1 MRSTKGGGDVV
12 GNAERVRGS
21 MFGLAYGDA
30 LGAPTEFLS
39 YAQIVRRYDLP
50 GPMDLEGTPALVTD
64 DTQMGLAVAHALVNA
79 RAGGTHLPVD
89 RFERLVVQRF
99 LAWWDS
105 PDNTR
110 APGHTCM
117 SACAELAA
125 GHAWIDATRRG
136 SKGCGANMRVT
147 PLGLADGLDE
157 ATRCGAAQLQAA
169 VTHGHPTALA
179 ASDLTATAVHA
190 LRAGVAIAELPA
202 YLRAHAQAQRTVYRG
217 DWLGDDLWRGPF
229 ADSPEGFIAR
239 GWDECLG
246 VLERLDRAV
255 LEGDRRSDPC
265 QVTGAGWIAEESLA
279 TAVLCVVLYA
289 DDPRSA
295 LARAAA
301 TSGDSDSIAALA
313 GAMIGAAH
321 GMDGWPAEWLDRIE
335 YRTDLDAL
343 SAALSG

>member
-1 MRSTKGGGDVV
+1 MV

-39 YAQIVRRYDLP
+39 YAQIVRRYELP

-64 DTQMGLAVAHALVNA
+64 DTQMGLAVAHALIDA
-79 RAGGTHLPVD
+79 RADGGALTAE
-89 RFERLVVQRF
+89 RFAPLVIRHF

-125 GHAWIDATRRG
+125 GRTWLDATRRG

-147 PLGLADGLDE
+147 PLGLVDALGEAD
-157 ATRCGAAQLQAA
+157 RCGAAQLQAA

-190 LRAGVAIAELPA
+190 LRVGVSIGDLPG
-202 YLRAHAQAQRTVYRG
+202 YLRAHAEAQRKVYRA
-217 DWLGDDLWRGPF
+217 DWLGEDLWRGPF
-229 ADSPEGFIAR
+229 ADTPEGFIAR

-246 VLERLDRAV
+246 VLTRLERAL
-255 LEGDRRSDPC
+255 LERDRRSDPC
-265 QVTGAGWIAEESLA
+265 QITGAGWIAEESLA
-279 TAVLCVVLYA
+279 TAVLCVALYP

-313 GAMIGAAH
+313 GAMIGAVH
-321 GMDGWPAEWLDRIE
+321 GLDGWPAEWLDRIE
-335 YRTDLDAL
+335 YRAELSEVSEAL
-343 SAALSG
+343 RM

>member
-1 MRSTKGGGDVV
+1 MV

-39 YAQIVRRYDLP
+39 YAQIVRRYELP

-64 DTQMGLAVAHALVNA
+64 DTQMGLAVAHALIDARANA
-79 RAGGTHLPVD
+79 RVLTAE
-89 RFERLVVQRF
+89 RFAPLVIERF
-99 LAWWDS
+99 LIWWDS

-125 GHAWIDATRRG
+125 GRTWLDATRRG

-147 PLGLADGLDE
+147 PLGLVDGLDE

-179 ASDLTATAVHA
+179 ASDLTATAVHG
-190 LRAGVAIAELPA
+190 LRSGVPVAELPA
-202 YLRAHAQAQRTVYRG
+202 YLRAHAETQRKVYRA
-217 DWLGDDLWRGPF
+217 DWLGEDLWRGPF
-229 ADSPEGFIAR
+229 ADTPEGFIAR

-246 VLERLDRAV
+246 VLDRLDRAL
-255 LEGDRRSDPC
+255 LERDRRSDPC
-265 QVTGAGWIAEESLA
+265 QVTGAGWIAEEALA
-279 TAVLCVVLYA
+279 TAVLCVALYP

-301 TSGDSDSIAALA
+301 TSGDSDSIAALT
-313 GAMIGAAH
+313 GAMIGAVH
-321 GMDGWPAEWLDRIE
+321 GLTGWPAEWLDRIE
-335 YRTDLDAL
+335 YRAELSEVSEAL
-343 SAALSG
+343 RM

>member
-1 MRSTKGGGDVV
+1 MV

-50 GPMDLEGTPALVTD
+50 GPMDLEGTPAQVTD
-64 DTQMGLAVAHALVNA
+64 DTQMGLAVARALIDA
-79 RAGGTHLPVD
+79 RADGGAFTA
-89 RFERLVVQRF
+89 ERLTPLLVDRF

-125 GHAWIDATRRG
+125 GRAWPDATRRG

-147 PLGLADGLDE
+147 PLGLLDGVDE
-157 ATRCGAAQLQAA
+157 ADRCGAAQLQSAI
-169 VTHGHPTALA
+169 THGHPTALA

-190 LRAGVAIAELPA
+190 LRTGAPIAELPA
-202 YLRAHAQAQRTVYRG
+202 LLRAHAEARREVYRG

-229 ADSPEGFIAR
+229 ADTPEGFVAR
-239 GWDECLG
+239 GWDECLA
-246 VLERLDRAV
+246 VLDRLDQAV
-255 LEGDRRSDPC
+255 AEGDRRADPC
-265 QVTGAGWIAEESLA
+265 RITGAGWIAEEALA
-279 TAVLCVVLYA
+279 TAVLCVVLYP

-295 LARAAA
+295 VARAAGS
-301 TSGDSDSIAALA
+301 SGDSDSIAALA

-321 GMDGWPAEWLDRIE
+321 GIDAWPAAWSERIE
-335 YRTDLDAL
+335 YRAELAET
-343 SAALSG
+343 SAALAR

>member
-1 MRSTKGGGDVV
+1 MTVD
-12 GNAERVRGS
+12 NAGRVRGS

-39 YAQIVRRYDLP
+39 YSEIVRRHDLP
-50 GPMDLEGTPALVTD
+50 GPMDLVGTPALVTD
-64 DTQMGLAVAHALVNA
+64 DTQMGLAVAHAVLDA
-79 RAGGTHLPVD
+79 RVD
-89 RFERLVVQRF
+89 SGALRPDTFEPRVRARF
-99 LAWWDS
+99 LTWWDS

-117 SACAELAA
+117 SACAELAK
-125 GHAWIDATRRG
+125 GLPWIEATRRG

-147 PLGLADGLDE
+147 PLGLPDWIDE
-157 ATRCGAAQLQAA
+157 ATRCGAAQLQSAI
-169 VTHGHPTALA
+169 THGHPTALA

-190 LRAGVAIAELPA
+190 LRRGVPITDLPE
-202 YLRAHAQAQRTVYRG
+202 YLRTHAQAQREVYRG
-217 DWLGDDLWRGPF
+217 DWLGDELWRGPF
-229 ADSPEGFIAR
+229 ATSPETFAAR

-246 VLERLDRAV
+246 ILDRLDQAV
-255 LEGDRRSDPC
+255 AEGDRRSDPC
-265 QVTGAGWIAEESLA
+265 QVTGAGWIAEEALA

-313 GAMIGAAH
+313 GAMIGAVYGVA
-321 GMDGWPAEWLDRIE
+321 GWPDEWLERIE
-335 YRTDLDAL
+335 YRAELDSV
-343 SAALSG
+343 SAAFAR

>member
-1 MRSTKGGGDVV
+1 MV

-39 YAQIVRRYDLP
+39 YAQIVRRYELP

-64 DTQMGLAVAHALVNA
+64 DTQMGLAVAHALIDARTNAGPHA
-79 RAGGTHLPVD
+79 RANGWVLTAEQFAPLLI
-89 RFERLVVQRF
+89 ERF
-99 LAWWDS
+99 LTWWDS

-125 GHAWIDATRRG
+125 GRSWIDATRRG

-147 PLGLADGLDE
+147 PLGLVDHLDE
-157 ATRCGAAQLQAA
+157 AARCGAAQLQAA
-169 VTHGHPTALA
+169 ITHGHPTALA

-190 LRAGVAIAELPA
+190 LRTGVSIADLPA
-202 YLRAHAQAQRTVYRG
+202 YLRAHAEAQREVYHA
-217 DWLGDDLWRGPF
+217 DWLGEDLWRGPF
-229 ADSPEGFIAR
+229 ADTPEGFIAR

-246 VLERLDRAV
+246 VLDRLDSAL
-255 LEGDRRSDPC
+255 LERDRRSDPC
-265 QVTGAGWIAEESLA
+265 RITGAGWIAEEALA
-279 TAVLCVVLYA
+279 TAVSCVALYP

-301 TSGDSDSIAALA
+301 TSGDSDSIAALT
-313 GAMIGAAH
+313 GAMIGAVH
-321 GMDGWPAEWLDRIE
+321 GLDGWPAAWLERIE
-335 YRTDLDAL
+335 YPVELSEVSEAL
-343 SAALSG
+343 RM